1 MTKII
6 LKYLP
11 ALFAIASAFLS
22 GCSKGYD
29 PDPDFLASDRIM
41 LKIGGTEKMV
51 YAPDNCQIGFN
62 RSLKQFRVCNDN
74 MSEYYILTCNALPV
88 EVGQNITCS
97 LKYASGASSY
107 IRGNLSFRVEK
118 MDAEGNIRLW
128 CKDKGIGVG
137 VCLLN

>member
-11 ALFAIASAFLS
+11 ALFAIASALLA
-22 GCSKGYD
+22 GCSNGYD
-29 PDPDFLASDRIM
+29 TDPDFLASDRIM

-51 YAPDNCQIGFN
+51 YSPENCQIGFN

-74 MSEYYILTCNALPV
+74 MSEYYILTCNALPAG
-88 EVGQNITCS
+88 EGQNITAS

-107 IRGNLSFRVEK
+107 IRGSLSFRVEK
-118 MDAEGNIRLW
+118 MDAEGNIWLW

-137 VCLLN
+137 VRILN